1 MSEYSEKDAKAGLD
15 VNLPQIETFANQFPN
30 YEIRIEI
37 PEFTS
42 VCPKTNLPDFGTIM
56 LSYVPDKK
64 CLELKSLK
72 MYLLAYRDLGIFY
85 ENVVNRILDDVVA
98 ACRPKQA
105 VVIGEFNP
113 RGGIKSVIEAHYP
126 REDF

>member
-1 MSEYSEKDAKAGLD
+1 MSEYSGKNAKAGLD
-15 VNLPQIETFANQFPN
+15 VDLPQIETFTNQFPN

-56 LSYVPDKK
+56 LRYVPDKE
-64 CLELKSLK
+64 CLELKSFK

-98 ACRPKQA
+98 ACRPKRA
-105 VVIGEFNP
+105 ALIGEFNP